1 VLLMTKYNR
10 MTLEERETIYLS
22 LKLKQTQTSIAHLL
36 GRHKSSVSRE
46 LKRCKN
52 DSLGYLPDR
61 AQGDACRF
69 ARRNVSL
76 FRSAKLGSY
85 VIEKLKLGLSPEQ
98 IAGRLK
104 LENSA
109 MRVSH
114 ETIYKFIYSDEGGK
128 QKLSTLLTRQKPRRT
143 KWYSKKPKK
152 SHIPDSASIKARP
165 ISIEKRK
172 TKGHFEGDLVIFRA
186 LKSANVTTLVE
197 RKSRFVKLIYN
208 TSKYT
213 DEVIGGIKNT
223 LCTLPKSHCKS
234 ITFDRGTEFASY
246 RDLGLTTF
254 FCNPHSPWQKGS
266 NENFN
271 GRFRRYLPKSFDPTK
286 LSQELLDNIANIMNN
301 QPRKC
306 LGFKTPN
313 EVFYG
318 KSIRRVALD
327 P

>member
-1 VLLMTKYNR
+1 MQANSNINSHFLR
-10 MTLEERETIYLS
+10 
-22 LKLKQTQTSIAHLL
+22 
-36 GRHKSSVSRE
+36 RHKSSISRE
-46 LKRCKN
+46 LKRYTN

-61 AQGDACRF
+61 SQEDARRF

-76 FRSAKLGSY
+76 FRSAKLSSY
-85 VIEKLKLGLSPEQ
+85 VIEKLKLGFSPEQ
-98 IAGRLK
+98 IAGRMK
-104 LENSA
+104 LENNPI
-109 MRVSH
+109 RVSH
-114 ETIYKFIYSDEGGK
+114 ETIYKYIYSEEGRK
-128 QKLSTLLTRQKPRRT
+128 QKLSALLTRQKLRRT

-152 SHIPDSASIKARP
+152 SHIPDTASIKARP

-172 TKGHFEGDLVIFRA
+172 TKGHFEGDLVVFRA
-186 LKSANVTTLVE
+186 VKSANVTTLVE
-197 RKSRFVKLIYN
+197 RKSRFVKLVYN

-213 DEVIGGIKNT
+213 NEVIAGIRNT
-223 LCTLPKSHCKS
+223 LGTLPKSHCKS
-234 ITFDRGTEFASY
+234 ITFDRGTEFAAY
-246 RDLGLTTF
+246 KNLGLTTF

-286 LSQELLDNIANIMNN
+286 LSQALLDNIANIMNN

-306 LGFKTPN
+306 LGFRTPN

-318 KSIRRVALD
+318 KSIRCVALD